1 MRLLVWRKESVTRP
15 YLQRCFGK
23 IFEVWVFVIHLIF
36 SLLGADD
43 FTNFFYDL
51 SDPQVIVPPDPVR
64 LDDTGFSFR
73 HVDGDECLAAFMFI
87 TSNAI
92 GSDGNSLKFLKLL
105 LPFSLFDMSFMIGLS
120 DYVEKCY
127 CSVGGQTCFS
137 VMSVRFSSNYD
148 CVCFVQ
154 GV

>member
-51 SDPQVIVPPDPVR
+51 SDPQVIVPPDPVMSV
-64 LDDTGFSFR
+64 F
-73 HVDGDECLAAFMFI
+73 VFI

-105 LPFSLFDMSFMIGLS
+105 LPFSLFDMSFMLGLS